1 MKIFTSSGMTAEKA
15 TSSSENAALTA
26 LSERRYTR
34 PALGG
39 PPDPRDPY
47 QNMWAGAS
55 DGLAITATLLSA
67 LLVWGGVGFLID
79 WLAGTPKVFTA
90 IGMILGAVLGIY
102 LIYVRYGKEHDKH

>member
-1 MKIFTSSGMTAEKA
+1 
-15 TSSSENAALTA
+15 
-26 LSERRYTR
+26 
-34 PALGG
+34 LGG

-47 QNMWAGAS
+47 QNVWAGAS

-67 LLVWGGVGFLID
+67 LLVWGGIGFLID

-90 IGMILGAVLGIY
+90 IGMILGAILGIY